1 MIDETL
7 VAFFGST
14 LYAAKSIAAK
24 VGKRVH
30 SGKVPRNQANR
41 YPRLF
46 LQRTAKDSLCDLDGG
61 GRGTLIT
68 DTFDFEIIS
77 NASSDVLAISDLM
90 WRDIH
95 CAFGSIASTQTVKG
109 IMIDSQDDDYEPKG
123 VGADYGL
130 DVASFSMQVMYAS
143 T

>member
-14 LYAAKSIAAK
+14 VYAAKNIAAK

-30 SGKVPRNQANR
+30 SGKVPRNQKNNF
-41 YPRLF
+41 PRLY
-46 LQRTAKDSLCDLDGG
+46 LQRTAKESLVDLDGN
-61 GRGTLIT
+61 GRGELLT
-68 DTFDFEIIS
+68 DTFDLEVIS
-77 NASSDVLAISDLM
+77 NASSDVVIISDLM

-95 CAFGSIASTQTVKG
+95 CLFGSIATTQTVKG
-109 IMIDSQDDDYEPKG
+109 ILLESQDDDYEPKG
-123 VGADYGL
+123 VGGDFGL
-130 DVASFSMQVMYAS
+130 DVSSFSMQVMYAS